1 MSQAPSGA
9 WSAKPSLPPSE
20 SVLTGLWERTI
31 SGPCRCQVSA
41 PIPRPGRA
49 TELDLCEGQ
58 RGGQWLAVS
67 GVRGHSGTHGRST
80 AVSFL
85 RGRGRSHGHT
95 GTHGRE
101 ARAVQ
106 STPCCRALAP
116 SAPPGSPHRSREQ
129 RWTHVLGK
137 RHKRQLLEL
146 FTPNQ
151 QTNAALSVGA
161 RGPVPASEHGGCLP
175 SNARGRV
182 RRERGPAIPGAMVT
196 ARGRPPRTVA
206 DTQNAASCEQERGRT
221 PLGHVPS
228 PFEGTAFELR
238 PHSTASLSAH
248 QSCSRPSSQVHPVPR
263 HDTEA
268 KGSDRSHGSQPAGLA
283 GPTLP
288 SRPPAHAV
296 PMAGDPAVQG
306 HVCPLPSEAGRPPAG
321 RGHLVCCS
329 TGHDR
334 SRRPL

>member
-1 MSQAPSGA
+1 MAGRFRSARTQRHTRTLHGCELPPRPRTFTRTHRDTRARGACCPEHPMLPSPGPLSAPGFSPPLPRAALDTRARQTAQAAAAGTLHTKPANERSTVCGGSGTR
-9 WSAKPSLPPSE
+9 PSLRTRRVPSLE
-20 SVLTGLWERTI
+20 CTRARVPGASV
-31 SGPCRCQVSA
+31 
-41 PIPRPGRA
+41 
-49 TELDLCEGQ
+49 
-58 RGGQWLAVS
+58 
-67 GVRGHSGTHGRST
+67 
-80 AVSFL
+80 
-85 RGRGRSHGHT
+85 
-95 GTHGRE
+95 
-101 ARAVQ
+101 
-106 STPCCRALAP
+106 
-116 SAPPGSPHRSREQ
+116 
-129 RWTHVLGK
+129 
-137 RHKRQLLEL
+137 
-146 FTPNQ
+146 
-151 QTNAALSVGA
+151 
-161 RGPVPASEHGGCLP
+161 
-175 SNARGRV
+175 
-182 RRERGPAIPGAMVT
+182 RERGPAIPGAMVT

-238 PHSTASLSAH
+238 PHSTASLSAN

>member
-1 MSQAPSGA
+1 MLSRAPHVAEPWPPQRPRVLPTAPES
-9 WSAKPSLPPSE
+9 SA
-20 SVLTGLWERTI
+20 
-31 SGPCRCQVSA
+31 
-41 PIPRPGRA
+41 
-49 TELDLCEGQ
+49 
-58 RGGQWLAVS
+58 
-67 GVRGHSGTHGRST
+67 
-80 AVSFL
+80 
-85 RGRGRSHGHT
+85 GHT
-95 GTHGRE
+95 CLANGTSGSCWNSSHQTSKRTQHCLWG
-101 ARAVQ
+101 
-106 STPCCRALAP
+106 LGDP
-116 SAPPGSPHRSREQ
+116 SQPQNTAGAFPRMHAGASPR
-129 RWTHVLGK
+129 
-137 RHKRQLLEL
+137 
-146 FTPNQ
+146 
-151 QTNAALSVGA
+151 
-161 RGPVPASEHGGCLP
+161 
-175 SNARGRV
+175 RV

-238 PHSTASLSAH
+238 PHATASLSAH

>member
-1 MSQAPSGA
+1 MLSRAPHVAGPWPPQRPRVLPTAPESTAGHTCSANGTSGSC
-9 WSAKPSLPPSE
+9 WNSSHQTSKRTQHCLWGLGTRPSLRTRRVPSPE
-20 SVLTGLWERTI
+20 STRARV
-31 SGPCRCQVSA
+31 
-41 PIPRPGRA
+41 PGA
-49 TELDLCEGQ
+49 
-58 RGGQWLAVS
+58 
-67 GVRGHSGTHGRST
+67 
-80 AVSFL
+80 
-85 RGRGRSHGHT
+85 
-95 GTHGRE
+95 
-101 ARAVQ
+101 
-106 STPCCRALAP
+106 
-116 SAPPGSPHRSREQ
+116 
-129 RWTHVLGK
+129 
-137 RHKRQLLEL
+137 
-146 FTPNQ
+146 
-151 QTNAALSVGA
+151 SV
-161 RGPVPASEHGGCLP
+161 
-175 SNARGRV
+175 
-182 RRERGPAIPGAMVT
+182 RERGPAIPGAMVT

-238 PHSTASLSAH
+238 PHSTASLSAR

-288 SRPPAHAV
+288 LRPPAHAV

>member
-1 MSQAPSGA
+1 M
-9 WSAKPSLPPSE
+9 
-20 SVLTGLWERTI
+20 
-31 SGPCRCQVSA
+31 
-41 PIPRPGRA
+41 
-49 TELDLCEGQ
+49 
-58 RGGQWLAVS
+58 
-67 GVRGHSGTHGRST
+67 
-80 AVSFL
+80 
-85 RGRGRSHGHT
+85 
-95 GTHGRE
+95 
-101 ARAVQ
+101 
-106 STPCCRALAP
+106 
-116 SAPPGSPHRSREQ
+116 
-129 RWTHVLGK
+129 LGK

-161 RGPVPASEHGGCLP
+161 RDSSQPQNTAGAFPRKHAGASP
-175 SNARGRV
+175 RRV
-182 RRERGPAIPGAMVT
+182 RPGTRARHSWGHGPGAMVT
-196 ARGRPPRTVA
+196 VRGRPPRTVA

-238 PHSTASLSAH
+238 PHSTASRSAH

-288 SRPPAHAV
+288 LRPPAHAV